1 MPKPFILELYFL
13 FVSISWEMLEG
24 YNRLELLIP
33 EKVKPHSHTQL
44 FMYVKYF
51 LVHIRKFGKWPHPT
65 HKLIFQFRMKSMM
78 MTTRIF
84 NFLYPQQ
91 PNPNN
96 LFFPDHSLPFS
107 FLHLLLSYYILRCVI
122 DTLKNALPS

>member
-1 MPKPFILELYFL
+1 MKITSLCIIITELKKKHLYHFSPFVLLLLLKNKYVYDEKCKMPKPFILELYFL

-65 HKLIFQFRMKSMM
+65 HKLIFQFRMYDDDDQ
-78 MTTRIF
+78 
-84 NFLYPQQ
+84 NF
-91 PNPNN
+91 
-96 LFFPDHSLPFS
+96 
-107 FLHLLLSYYILRCVI
+107 
-122 DTLKNALPS
+122 